1 VWTLA
6 DPVVG
11 MLYNITASGAIQKLF
26 ASVGTYQNIWQLDRS
41 YTQDRVGVAATNI
54 TSTIR
59 TSWLS
64 LGEPKFRKMLN
75 YLEVLTGDTTMTVTI
90 EGATNVSEF
99 ASPVTIVSGAP
110 LTQGVFGSN
119 WKVFLAGKTSKNM
132 FYRITFTSTSTQFQV
147 LNGFH
152 LEYVQLQI

>member
-1 VWTLA
+1 
-6 DPVVG
+6 
-11 MLYNITASGAIQKLF
+11 
-26 ASVGTYQNIWQLDRS
+26 
-41 YTQDRVGVAATNI
+41 
-54 TSTIR
+54 
-59 TSWLS
+59 
-64 LGEPKFRKMLN
+64 
-75 YLEVLTGDTTMTVTI
+75 MTVTI